1 MPSASVNSVM
11 TSSISL
17 ITCAPTLSMRSVV
30 LMWEIGFVD
39 LLEVG
44 LGQFAVV
51 ASVSLTILLNG
62 GLYPVA

>member
-1 MPSASVNSVM
+1 
-11 TSSISL
+11 
-17 ITCAPTLSMRSVV
+17 MRSVV